1 METIR
6 EDQKSLSSVLELAE
20 RDGEVRIQ
28 RTDGNV
34 FVLKPEASKHSAF
47 DVAGIDLGISSDEI
61 VEFIRESRKQVLGNP

>member
-6 EDQKSLSSVLELAE
+6 ENQKSLSSVLELAE

-34 FVLKPEASKHSAF
+34 FVLRPETSSRSAL
-47 DVAGIDLGISSDEI
+47 DVVGIDLGITSDEI
-61 VEFIRESRKQVLGNP
+61 VEFIRESRKPIPSNP

>member
-1 METIR
+1 METIG
-6 EDQKSLSSVLELAE
+6 ENQKSLSSVLELAE

-34 FVLKPEASKHSAF
+34 FVLKPETIKRSAF

-61 VEFIRESRKQVLGNP
+61 VEFIRESRKQMPSNP

>member
-34 FVLKPEASKHSAF
+34 FVLKPETIERSAL
-47 DVAGIDLGISSDEI
+47 DVAGVDLGISSDEI
-61 VEFIRESRKQVLGNP
+61 VEFIRESRKQILSNP

>member
-34 FVLKPEASKHSAF
+34 FVLKPETSKRSAF
-47 DVAGIDLGISSDEI
+47 DVTGVDLGVSSDEI
-61 VEFIRESRKQVLGNP
+61 VEFIRESRKQILGNP

>member
-34 FVLKPEASKHSAF
+34 FVLKPETIKRSAL
-47 DVAGIDLGISSDEI
+47 DVVGVDLGVSSDEI
-61 VEFIRESRKQVLGNP
+61 VEFIRESRKQILGNP